1 MTHEGLFRVN
11 GNVKVVEQ
19 LRLKYESGEP
29 LTLLEDGDVYSAAS
43 LLKLFLREMPDGVIS
58 AALLPKFIHIYQGEH
73 SKFSTHYSK
82 SST

>member
-19 LRLKYESGEP
+19 LRLKYERGEP
-29 LTLLEDGDVYSAAS
+29 LTLSDGDIHSAAS

-58 AALLPKFIHIYQGEH
+58 TALLPKFIQIYQGKH
-73 SKFSTHYSK
+73 SKFSTCFSL
-82 SST
+82 